1 MWPRQRASQGIDLGA
16 ITSLTGAEHRS
27 DAAFNQI
34 NPSNHVILRV
44 SHVQMAI
51 RPCQAFRACQRR
63 HDGLATITRVPLF
76 PGSSHMMN
84 REGLGVDAIN
94 RVAFSERQI
103 QVADSVESDGPGTI
117 ERHSFERSAVRSR
130 LPFPG
135 AGERR
140 NCARRQVYLPNAV
153 IPDVA
158 DQKMSPAWVDGN
170 TVRLP
175 QLCAGGGTAVSGEPC
190 VARPR
195 KCGDDARF
203 RVNPSNHMIIT
214 FSDVKVSGGIELNL
228 VRHVQ
233 RRISGRGSITRV
245 RSLSVTSNRCRS
257 TCSQIKPSDAL
268 IIQVAEV
275 QSAAWPDYETVGVV
289 DLLIRIPS

>member
-1 MWPRQRASQGIDLGA
+1 MWPRQRASQGIDLGTIA
-16 ITSLTGAEHRS
+16 SLTGAEHRS

-34 NPSNHVILRV
+34 NPSNHMILRI
-44 SHVQMAI
+44 SHVQMVI

-63 HDGLATITRVPLF
+63 HDGLTTITRVPLF
-76 PGSSHMMN
+76 PSSSHMMN
-84 REGLGVDAIN
+84 REGLGVDAVN
-94 RVAFSERQI
+94 RVALSERQI
-103 QVADSVESDGPGTI
+103 QVADSVESDCPGAI
-117 ERHSFERSAVRSR
+117 ERHSFERSAVWSR

-135 AGERR
+135 ACERR

-158 DQKMSPAWVDGN
+158 NEKMSPAWIHGN
-170 TVRLP
+170 TVRLA
-175 QLCAGGGTAVSGEPC
+175 QLCAGCGTAVSGESW

-195 KCGDDARF
+195 KCGHDTRF

-214 FSDVKVSGGIELNL
+214 FSDVQVSRGIELNF
-228 VRHVQ
+228 VWHVQ

-245 RSLSVTSNRCRS
+245 RSLSVTSNRCRAM
-257 TCSQIKPSDAL
+257 CSQIKPSDAL

-275 QSAAWPDYETVGVV
+275 QSAAWSDYETVGVV